1 MASLKFISVN
11 ARGLNS
17 KEKREKF
24 YNWISDSKFDVI
36 FLQETHFIEKN
47 IFQYDC
53 IWNGKSVHCFSD
65 SAFSRGVSILFRQG
79 LEYEIISIHKT
90 NDARKLMIKYNL

>member
-1 MASLKFISVN
+1 MASLKCISVN

-47 IFQYDC
+47 IF
-53 IWNGKSVHCFSD
+53 FSMIVYGTE
-65 SAFSRGVSILFRQG
+65 SLSIVFLTLRLAEESLFYLDRV
-79 LEYEIISIHKT
+79 
-90 NDARKLMIKYNL
+90 